1 MRSVG
6 SVLKQLITAC
16 AGYCISM
23 PSYVGS
29 RGLSVQS
36 GRQQPIIKGKVENVI
51 LVGSNGFV
59 GHRILNNAINSE
71 QKILG
76 IAGSAALESTL
87 SQFSNFHTPTTFV
100 WAASKVNPISAE
112 QDERKVELEFRSF
125 ENFVEHLSQYASMV
139 QHVIFL
145 SSAGCLYSG
154 SENSFSESDAAL
166 GTNRYGML
174 KKSMEDL
181 LINSGINSTVVRIS
195 NIYGPGQRTG
205 RGQGVIGEW
214 IRAIRNEQPI
224 TIYGDGLAT
233 RDYIYI
239 DDVVR
244 AIYKIIKRPT
254 GGIYNLGFGKSHS
267 LIEILDTMK
276 EFVQLDPK
284 PIFLP
289 RRSTDR
295 KSFSLDI
302 RKIRDTFEWEPSYN
316 LREGLQQTFTALE
329 DAPDG
334 VRGFL

>member
-1 MRSVG
+1 MYNRVG
-6 SVLKQLITAC
+6 S
-16 AGYCISM
+16 
-23 PSYVGS
+23 
-29 RGLSVQS
+29 
-36 GRQQPIIKGKVENVI
+36 QPIIKGKVENVI

-59 GHRILNNAINSE
+59 GHRILSNATNME

-76 IAGSAALESTL
+76 IAENGALESTL
-87 SQFSNFHTPTTFV
+87 SQLSNFQTPATFI

-112 QDERKVELEFRSF
+112 QDERKVQLEFRNF
-125 ENFVEHLSQYASMV
+125 ENFVDHLSQHVSMV

-154 SENSFSESDAAL
+154 NVDLFNESDAAL
-166 GTNRYGML
+166 GTNRYGKL

-181 LINSGINSTVVRIS
+181 LISSRISSTVVRIS
-195 NIYGPGQRTG
+195 NVYGPGQRTG

-214 IRAIRNEQPI
+214 IWAIKNDQPI

-244 AIYKIIKRPT
+244 AIDNIIKRPI
-254 GGIYNLGFGKSHS
+254 GGIYNLGFGKSHT
-267 LIEILDTMK
+267 LIEILDTMQ
-276 EFVQLDPK
+276 EFVQLDLK

-295 KSFSLDI
+295 KSFRLDI
-302 RKIRDTFEWEPSYN
+302 HKIQDTFAWEPSYN
-316 LREGLQQTFTALE
+316 LKEGLQQTFAE
-329 DAPDG
+329 WEVAPDG
-334 VRGFL
+334 ARRFL